1 MATAYIKPAFVTVCA
16 RMHRPTDLCFV
27 RWRRAVVEG
36 PAVERRRRRVTHRL
50 AAEVTAGEHLL
61 RATRRRRR
69 RRRRRV
75 EAARVDVQLRP
86 ANIPRRLS

>member
-1 MATAYIKPAFVTVCA
+1 M
-16 RMHRPTDLCFV
+16 

-36 PAVERRRRRVTHRL
+36 PAVERRRRRVTDRL

-61 RATRRRRR
+61 RAARRR